1 MADLPMKDIR
11 AISLDAV
18 RRIAGS
24 QAGDAEVGIGLDSS
38 DEPVYDITLQLDRDQ
53 QSVLSSADRIQIRQK
68 IRDALIEAG
77 DERYPFV
84 RFLSRDD
91 WDARTRARSP

>member
-91 WDARTRARSP
+91 WDARARARSP